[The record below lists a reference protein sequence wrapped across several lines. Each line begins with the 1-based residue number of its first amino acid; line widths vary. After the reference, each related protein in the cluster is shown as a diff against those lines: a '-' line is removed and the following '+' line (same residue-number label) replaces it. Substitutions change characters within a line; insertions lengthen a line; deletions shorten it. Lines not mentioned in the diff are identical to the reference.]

1 MSVLENE
8 ILKKDQEMK
17 KVGSNVRKTIDS
29 AVDLQ
34 GLSHKIFSKYMNYI
48 QSQVNIT
55 IKERQSFVPLS
66 QQRRG
71 LAEPTYNDDD
81 LRYRA
86 SNRDPMDDD
95 NMMLEMGSV
104 AGEEFFEKNKINQIE
119 PASTKPQVSP
129 DVNSV

>member
-1 MSVLENE
+1 
-8 ILKKDQEMK
+8 
-17 KVGSNVRKTIDS
+17 
-29 AVDLQ
+29 
-34 GLSHKIFSKYMNYI
+34 MNYI